1 MNAAQGAAVG
11 GNPLGGAAPAVLPPL
26 PIPPNPIHGVLQV
39 CGINAAA
46 SRDVFIVIEGLDTME
61 SFALLSG
68 DTDVTE
74 MAKRMASRSVNGG
87 RVILGT
93 MHIKKIQALVFWVK
107 DLANRGITPDPD
119 EWDVDEMAKAMEMKE
134 ASVNFD
140 KIDVDLIDPGKCQ
153 TDFGWDAWQ
162 IAFLNK
168 LSATMGA
175 AKAPLSYVVR
185 PDIDT
190 SYVFEDD
197 DEERMY
203 QMPLA
208 GENFKRDTKLVYSML
223 KAACVKTDAWTW
235 IQDHDK
241 SSNGRQAW
249 LTLVKHYD
257 GTGELNKRLERAKE
271 EMNRLH
277 YKDEKSYPFERYITK
292 LKENFFI
299 LAKDADEALTGKQKV
314 EKMMN
319 GLRSTDTSIISART
333 VIYHTYRNDFDG
345 AATFLSGLIANIHSA
360 AQLDYGNKFSG
371 KKRYVSATDTRDRDG
386 RGGGRG
392 RFRRGDGRF
401 NDRSGRGGGR
411 DGRGRGGRDSG
422 RGGNTVRLN
431 GIDVTDPNR
440 SFTPQEWERLGTA
453 RSFVIN
459 QRNYVN
465 GRSAGRDGG
474 RGGRNNGQRDANDRN
489 ASAAQSAPGTAN
501 DNATQVSELTE
512 RGSQNGRGFG
522 RGAYGNNNNA

>member
-11 GNPLGGAAPAVLPPL
+11 GNPPGGAAPAVLPPL

-46 SRDVFIVIEGLDTME
+46 SRDVFILTEGLDTME
-61 SFALLSG
+61 LFALLSG

-140 KIDVDLIDPGKCQ
+140 KIDIDLIDPGKCQ

-203 QMPLA
+203 QMPLV

-241 SSNGRQAW
+241 LSNGRQAW
-249 LTLVKHYD
+249 LTLVKH
-257 GTGELNKRLERAKE
+257 
-271 EMNRLH
+271 
-277 YKDEKSYPFERYITK
+277 
-292 LKENFFI
+292 
-299 LAKDADEALTGKQKV
+299 
-314 EKMMN
+314 
-319 GLRSTDTSIISART
+319 
-333 VIYHTYRNDFDG
+333 
-345 AATFLSGLIANIHSA
+345 
-360 AQLDYGNKFSG
+360 
-371 KKRYVSATDTRDRDG
+371 
-386 RGGGRG
+386 
-392 RFRRGDGRF
+392 
-401 NDRSGRGGGR
+401 
-411 DGRGRGGRDSG
+411 
-422 RGGNTVRLN
+422 
-431 GIDVTDPNR
+431 
-440 SFTPQEWERLGTA
+440 
-453 RSFVIN
+453 
-459 QRNYVN
+459 
-465 GRSAGRDGG
+465 
-474 RGGRNNGQRDANDRN
+474 
-489 ASAAQSAPGTAN
+489 
-501 DNATQVSELTE
+501 
-512 RGSQNGRGFG
+512 
-522 RGAYGNNNNA
+522 

>member
-1 MNAAQGAAVG
+1 MNVNAAAA
-11 GNPLGGAAPAVLPPL
+11 AATAPPAPVPPPVP
-26 PIPPNPIHGVLQV
+26 PIVVNPIHGVLQV
-39 CGINAAA
+39 CGINALA
-46 SRDVFIVIEGLDTME
+46 SRDVFIFTEGLDSME
-61 SFALLSG
+61 AFALLSG
-68 DTDVTE
+68 DGDVTE
-74 MAKRMASRSVNGG
+74 MAKRMSSRSVNAG

-93 MHIKKIQALVFWVK
+93 MHIKRIQALVFWVK
-107 DLANRGITPDPD
+107 DLAKRGITPDPD
-119 EWDVDEMAKAMEMKE
+119 EWDVDEMMKAMERKE
-134 ASVNFD
+134 ADLNFD
-140 KIDVDLIDPGKCQ
+140 KVEVDLIDPGKCQ

-162 IAFLNK
+162 IAFMNK

-175 AKAPLSYVVR
+175 AKVPLSYVVR
-185 PDIDT
+185 RDIDL
-190 SYVFEDD
+190 SYVFEDE
-197 DEERMY
+197 DEGRMY
-203 QMPLA
+203 QMPLT

-241 SSNGRQAW
+241 SANGRQAW
-249 LTLVKHYD
+249 LSLVQHYD
-257 GTGELNKRLERAKE
+257 GTGELNKRVERAKE

-299 LAKDADEALTGKQKV
+299 LTKDPDETLTGKQKV

-319 GLRSTDTSIISART
+319 GLRSTDTNIVSART
-333 VIYHTYRNDFDG
+333 VIFHQYRDDFDG
-345 AATFLSGLIANIHSA
+345 ATTFLSGLIANIHSA
-360 AQLDYGNKFSG
+360 AQLDYGNRFSG
-371 KKRYVSATDTRDRDG
+371 KKRYVSATDSRDRDG

-401 NDRSGRGGGR
+401 NDRGGRGGNR

-422 RGGNTVRLN
+422 RGGGTPVRLN
-431 GIDVTDPNR
+431 GVDVTDPNR
-440 SFTPQEWERLGTA
+440 SFTPQEWERLGSA

-474 RGGRNNGQRDANDRN
+474 RGGRGAGQRDANTRN
-489 ASAAQSAPGTAN
+489 ASATQSATN
-501 DNATQVSELTE
+501 DAADTATQVSDLTD